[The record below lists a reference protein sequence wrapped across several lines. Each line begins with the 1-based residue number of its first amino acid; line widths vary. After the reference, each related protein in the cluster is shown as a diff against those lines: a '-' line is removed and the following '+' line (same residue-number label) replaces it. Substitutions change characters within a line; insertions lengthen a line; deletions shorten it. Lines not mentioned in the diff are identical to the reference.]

1 MSKKPVFG
9 SPFEETISVPQLHR
23 VKGET
28 LVVGGCGLPVATS
41 KRSLEAPT
49 EAGAET
55 ELSDCNF
62 LVFITLVFQLAKP
75 RLKDFE

>member
-9 SPFEETISVPQLHR
+9 SPFEEIISVPQLHR

-28 LVVGGCGLPVATS
+28 LVVGGL
-41 KRSLEAPT
+41 
-49 EAGAET
+49 
-55 ELSDCNF
+55 ELSDCIF
-62 LVFITLVFQLAKP
+62 LVFIILVFQLAKP